1 METLDRAGLIG
12 IEGAPEGSFAQED
25 YPTMVTKALVVD
37 DSATDLLNIKTI
49 LSDAGCIVV
58 TASDGADAIAK
69 AKAEHPTI
77 IFLDVIMPGMDGYE
91 ACRLLSSDP
100 ATKEIPIVFVTS
112 KGQKADKVWGQVQGA
127 KGHLVKPFTA
137 EQVIDQLKA
146 LT

>member
-1 METLDRAGLIG
+1 
-12 IEGAPEGSFAQED
+12 
-25 YPTMVTKALVVD
+25 MVTKALVVD

-58 TASDGADAIAK
+58 TASDGAEAIAK
-69 AKAEHPTI
+69 AKAEKPAI

-91 ACRLLSSDP
+91 ACRLLSGDP
-100 ATKEIPIVFVTS
+100 ATREIPIVFVTS